1 MVFESD
7 YKELRK
13 HLHKIVHVQAYP
25 SIHFITGILYKVAKK
40 YIKVLVIVK
49 DNYCGMESTQ
59 KCELRTFSKYY
70 ITKLNYPDE
79 YEHEIFIGEFAE
91 VSNLKN
97 FYNIKPAFEGYS
109 LRQKQKAS

>member
-13 HLHKIVHVQAYP
+13 HLHRIVHVQAYP
-25 SIHFITGILYKVAKK
+25 RIDFITGLLYKVAKR

-49 DNYCGMESTQ
+49 DNYCEMESIAR
-59 KCELRTFSKYY
+59 CELITFKKYY

-79 YEHEIFIGEFAE
+79 YENEIILDEFNE

-109 LRQKQKAS
+109 QRKRI